1 MDTREILMQ
10 LAIIIVFAKFF
21 GLCAR
26 KLKAPQVVGE
36 IVAGLLLGPSLLD
49 WVRSS
54 DFLAGMAEIGVI
66 LLMFSAGLE
75 TNIKQLKKTGL
86 KATIIACAGVFV
98 PLVFGTVM
106 FMSFYGFSAPGTE
119 DFLKAVFIGTILT
132 ATSVSITVQALK
144 ELGKI
149 SDEVGTTVLSA
160 AIIDDVIGILVLTIV
175 ISFKDPSNSIGV
187 VVLKTV
193 VFFVLSLVVGF
204 GIYKILKLVDKKHP
218 HTRRIPIIGLA
229 LAFSLSYIAEEVFG
243 VADITGAYVAGIILS
258 SLDDSEYIDRKM
270 YINSY
275 MIFGPVFFASIGLQT
290 NIRTLDMSILLF
302 SAAFVLV
309 GMISKIIGC
318 GLAGRI
324 TGFKGKN
331 ALKIGV
337 GMMTRGE
344 VALIVSQKGLAVGL
358 MDSKFFT
365 SVILLIIC
373 SSILT
378 PVLLKIL
385 YSEKKKA

>member
-270 YINSY
+270 DINSY
-275 MIFGPVFFASIGLQT
+275 MLFGPVFFASIGLQT

-309 GMISKIIGC
+309 GMLSKIIGC